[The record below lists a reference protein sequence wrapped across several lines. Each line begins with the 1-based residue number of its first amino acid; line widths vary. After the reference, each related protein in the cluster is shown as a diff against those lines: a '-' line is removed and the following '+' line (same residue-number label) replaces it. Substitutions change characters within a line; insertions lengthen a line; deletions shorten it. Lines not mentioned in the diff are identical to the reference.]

1 MSQKTREKYGI
12 RLPVVDSVSRGT
24 GLTAAAR
31 GEFVREVEAPAPA
44 APPPGAVWNNIR
56 RLWMV
61 DGVACDPQPPA
72 PVGAGGGLTSANP
85 FSGHAVMVQPS
96 PRPADVP
103 PAVKVTA

>member
-12 RLPVVDSVSRGT
+12 RLPVVDSSSR
-24 GLTAAAR
+24 AAS
-31 GEFVREVEAPAPA
+31 APAPA

-61 DGVACDPQPPA
+61 DGVACDPQPAA
-72 PVGAGGGLTSANP
+72 PVGMAEIRAGGRTIGFLEFA
-85 FSGHAVMVQPS
+85 PS
-96 PRPADVP
+96 DVTVERVP